1 MKCDNLR
8 FEAASGDV
16 MPYVS
21 DLVVRIKIGT
31 HVVNTLWKI
40 MATMPDGHLP
50 ILGVRGQRCMNG
62 DILNSIG
69 QFRTCVSNE
78 VVSHKIEYGD
88 GDWSPER
95 EVLAAMKQTENEQL
109 LREKVELSQLQIKQ
123 LEAKITEL
131 EKGNFIV
138 VDPSG
143 GVSDTPL

>member
-21 DLVVRIKIGT
+21 DLVVRLKIGT

-69 QFRTCVSNE
+69 QFPSCLWMFPHSGCSVSAWGAGRGRVN
-78 VVSHKIEYGD
+78 STGQCSI
-88 GDWSPER
+88 W
-95 EVLAAMKQTENEQL
+95 
-109 LREKVELSQLQIKQ
+109 
-123 LEAKITEL
+123 
-131 EKGNFIV
+131 
-138 VDPSG
+138 
-143 GVSDTPL
+143 